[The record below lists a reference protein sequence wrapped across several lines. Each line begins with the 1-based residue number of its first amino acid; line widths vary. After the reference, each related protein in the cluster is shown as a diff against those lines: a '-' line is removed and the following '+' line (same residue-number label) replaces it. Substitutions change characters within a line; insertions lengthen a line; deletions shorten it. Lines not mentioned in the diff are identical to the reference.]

1 MTPRATCSARARRSS
16 PAPSSHGSGRRSCAA
31 RATARAGAGPSRPL
45 AAYDAPMPG
54 GDRGTLD
61 AQERALVDGIA
72 ERRDELVALACEL
85 IAYDTTSRSSPDQ
98 PARGEAALQ
107 QALAARLERHGAEI
121 DLWEPAPEDVAG
133 HPLSVAG
140 IGFAG
145 RPQLAARL
153 RGGGGGG
160 GHSLLLNGHIDVVPA
175 AEADGWGHDPFDPQ
189 VRDGNV
195 VGRGA
200 CDMKG
205 GIAAMVLAAEVLAEH

>member
-61 AQERALVDGIA
+61 AQERALVEAIA

-98 PARGEAALQ
+98 PARDEAALQ
-107 QALAARLERHGAEI
+107 QALAARPARHGAEI

-153 RGGGGGG
+153 RGGGGGR
-160 GHSLLLNGHIDVVPA
+160 SLLLNGHIDVVPA
-175 AEADGWGHDPFDPQ
+175 RRDDGWTHDPFDAQ
-189 VRDGNV
+189 IADGNL

-205 GIAAMVLAAEVLAEH
+205 